1 MANLKEILGEAYT
14 EDIAAKFKTYD
25 LFEKGKAMPIEKFNS
40 KIEEVN
46 TQKAELKIQ
55 VDTLNETLTTNNKD
69 FAKFKKAAEGNI
81 ELQKQLQEYE
91 DKFNSTQKQ
100 FGVDMATK
108 ETEWATKE
116 VNNRKSYTLREKLLL
131 EHANP
136 KYIDMMM
143 KEIDLSKVTEDNGTF
158 IGVDDIVKGVKTSY
172 DDLFGKPQIVG
183 TGIDNGVKVGMT
195 EGLKALEDKARS
207 GNVSDRLAYTKA
219 KMEVNNKE
227 GVE

>member
-1 MANLKEILGEAYT
+1 MANLKEILGESYT
-14 EDIAAKFKTYD
+14 EDIASKFKGFD
-25 LFEKGKAMPIEKFNS
+25 LFEKGKAMPIDKYNS

-46 TQKAELKIQ
+46 TQKSELKTQ
-55 VDTLNETLTTNNKD
+55 VDTLNATLTINNKD
-69 FAKFKKAAEGNI
+69 FARFKKAAEGNKD
-81 ELQKQLQEYE
+81 LQDQLQAYE
-91 DKFNSTQKQ
+91 DKFNTTQTQ
-100 FGVDMATK
+100 FGVDMAAK

-143 KEIDLSKVTEDNGTF
+143 QQIDLSKVTENDGKF

-183 TGIDNGVKVGMT
+183 TGIDNGVKIGMT
-195 EGLKALEDKARS
+195 EGLKALEDKAKL
-207 GNVSDRLAYTKA
+207 GNINDRLAYTKA
-219 KMEVNNKE
+219 KMEMDNKE